1 MLALDLRINFALG
14 LEPVVEVA
22 AILSAARLVELV
34 RSSRDSRHARL
45 NWLGLWSGSCRGAP
59 ALTDIRSARGFR
71 SLFECDGWK
80 LCWDV

>member
-1 MLALDLRINFALG
+1 MLALDFRINFALG

-22 AILSAARLVELV
+22 AILSAARLVEFV

-45 NWLGLWSGSCRGAP
+45 NWLGIWSGSYRGASE
-59 ALTDIRSARGFR
+59 LTNIRSAHRFR

-80 LCWDV
+80 LYWDV

>member
-1 MLALDLRINFALG
+1 MLAIDLRINFALG

-22 AILSAARLVELV
+22 AILTAARLVELV

-45 NWLGLWSGSCRGAP
+45 NGLGIWSGSYRGAS
-59 ALTDIRSARGFR
+59 AWTDSRSAHAVR

-80 LCWDV
+80 LCCGL

>member
-1 MLALDLRINFALG
+1 MLAVDLRIDFALG

-45 NWLGLWSGSCRGAP
+45 NWLGIWSGSKPGC
-59 ALTDIRSARGFR
+59 L
-71 SLFECDGWK
+71 CVDGYSV
-80 LCWDV
+80 CS